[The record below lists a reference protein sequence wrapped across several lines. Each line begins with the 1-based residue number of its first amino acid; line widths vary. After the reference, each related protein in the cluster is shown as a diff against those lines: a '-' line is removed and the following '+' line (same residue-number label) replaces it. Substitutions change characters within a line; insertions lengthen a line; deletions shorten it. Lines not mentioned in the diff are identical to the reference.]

1 MFYVENCIKSTEKL
15 LELKVNKCGRQEHF
29 CIDCDV
35 SNPVYSFV
43 HACSYLQ
50 SRCCATPYPL
60 WIIFPNACVF
70 CLSVNLS
77 FSLSLIWSFSL
88 PKVLLWIAYKHRRV
102 LLFPHFK
109 MSSPE
114 TIPSPSCKIHSSKNR
129 NKLSQRK
136 DILKES

>member
-1 MFYVENCIKSTEKL
+1 MFYLENFIKSTEKL

-60 WIIFPNACVF
+60 
-70 CLSVNLS
+70 
-77 FSLSLIWSFSL
+77 
-88 PKVLLWIAYKHRRV
+88 
-102 LLFPHFK
+102 
-109 MSSPE
+109 
-114 TIPSPSCKIHSSKNR
+114 
-129 NKLSQRK
+129 
-136 DILKES
+136 